1 MGTFYTDEQIQ
12 EAITALESHSPGIW
26 ERMKKMAL
34 ITDPLNEEQEIA
46 RTAIVRVLAIVLPKV
61 SFVAQAED
69 PIKAG
74 AELSIDMGNAV
85 RAAIAS
91 AQDGSKSAPTS
102 KKD

>member
-12 EAITALESHSPGIW
+12 EAIAALESNSPGIW
-26 ERMKKMAL
+26 ENMRNMAL

-46 RTAIVRVLAIVLPKV
+46 RTAIVRVLTIVLPKV
-61 SFVAQAED
+61 SFIAQAED
-69 PIKAG
+69 KFE
-74 AELSIDMGNAV
+74 AENRLIIDVGNAV